1 MVRGAI
7 ALLLGLVCRA
17 EVAPGG
23 GEGSLGDLTC
33 VVKQEAK
40 WTPPPPR
47 YLRCPESTVSDDRLY
62 RVNKLAHT
70 NSE

>member
-40 WTPPPPR
+40 WTPLPPP
-47 YLRCPESTVSDDRLY
+47 LSKMPGVDS
-62 RVNKLAHT
+62 AG
-70 NSE
+70 